1 MCFYSDKYRRYHP
14 PHQLT
19 TPGSEKI
26 PNFLS
31 HHPQQISGN
40 NSTLFRSRDLPA
52 QALHYT

>member
-1 MCFYSDKYRRYHP
+1 MCFYSDKYRRDHP

-40 NSTLFRSRDLPA
+40 NSTLFRSRDFPA